1 MIDRLD
7 HSFNIDFQVA
17 ACLETVAIQA
27 GVF

>member
-7 HSFNIDFQVA
+7 HSFNIDFWVA
-17 ACLETVAIQA
+17 AGLEMVAIQA